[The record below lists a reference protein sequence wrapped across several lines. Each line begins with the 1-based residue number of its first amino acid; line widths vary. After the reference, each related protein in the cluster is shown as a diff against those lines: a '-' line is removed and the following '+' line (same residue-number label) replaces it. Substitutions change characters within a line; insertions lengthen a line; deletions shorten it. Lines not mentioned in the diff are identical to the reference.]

1 MHTNQAVEPNATDA
15 LSACT
20 LCPRACG
27 ANRAAE
33 ERGYC
38 QAGLLPRVF
47 RYGAHFGEEP
57 PITGERGSGAVF
69 FSHCTLRCIYCQN
82 HPWSQGGQGEE
93 LTIGQLS
100 AIFEYLHDT
109 GCHNWNLITPTP
121 WLPQIKEA
129 VSPLIRAGKILP
141 FVYNTSGF
149 ESKKSLELHHDLID
163 IALVDLR
170 YATSASAQEGSDA
183 VSYVDK
189 ARAAVKW
196 FWEHLGA
203 LQLDERGIAIR
214 GVICRILALPGRI
227 DESIASLQW
236 IHDNMGNEVH
246 ISVMSQ
252 YTPVHHAL
260 EREGWDARVTQ
271 RDYEKL
277 TDAAAALGFENGWIQ
292 EFDSETPADLLGQ
305 EMPAGEGI
313 VGVVRTTGK

>member
-1 MHTNQAVEPNATDA
+1 MNDSSTTDA
-15 LSACT
+15 LSSCA

-27 ANRAAE
+27 ANRAAD

-38 QAGLLPRVF
+38 QAGYLPRVF

-57 PITGERGSGAVF
+57 PITGKRGSGAVF

-82 HPWSQGGQGEE
+82 HPWSQGGQGED
-93 LTIGQLS
+93 LSLDQLR
-100 AIFEYLHDT
+100 AVFEYLYDI
-109 GCHNWNLITPTP
+109 GCHNWNLVTPTP

-141 FVYNTSGF
+141 FVYNISGF
-149 ESKKSLELHHDLID
+149 ETKKSLELYHDLID

-170 YATSASAQEGSDA
+170 YATLASAQEGSDA
-183 VSYVDK
+183 VGYVDK
-189 ARAAVKW
+189 ARAAIKW
-196 FWEHLGA
+196 FWKRLGA
-203 LQLDERGIAIR
+203 LQLDENNVATR

-227 DESIASLQW
+227 DEAISSLEW
-236 IHDNMGNEVH
+236 ICDKMGNEVH

-271 RDYEKL
+271 RDYDKL
-277 TDAAAALGFENGWIQ
+277 TDTAAKLGFENGWIQ
-292 EFDSETPADLLGQ
+292 EFDGKMPADLLGQ
-305 EMPAGEGI
+305 EMPSGGGN
-313 VGVVRTTGK
+313 VGVVRTTCN